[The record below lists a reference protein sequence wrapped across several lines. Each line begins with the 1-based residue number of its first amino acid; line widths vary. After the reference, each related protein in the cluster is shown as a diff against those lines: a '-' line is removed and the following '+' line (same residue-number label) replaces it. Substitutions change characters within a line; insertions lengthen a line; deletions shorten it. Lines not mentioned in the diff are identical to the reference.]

1 MEAYINWFQ
10 KPEGTEVINF
20 IDQEFDILI
29 DLTIEYSY
37 PLNYIC
43 TLSRSR
49 FKVGMK
55 EEGETKDYDML
66 IDISKKKTIEF
77 IIIQV
82 KHYIK
87 LINEK
92 NEF

>member
-1 MEAYINWFQ
+1 
-10 KPEGTEVINF
+10 
-20 IDQEFDILI
+20 
-29 DLTIEYSY
+29 
-37 PLNYIC
+37 
-43 TLSRSR
+43 
-49 FKVGMK
+49 MK

-66 IDISKKKTIEF
+66 IDISKKKTIEYL
-77 IIIQV
+77 IIQV